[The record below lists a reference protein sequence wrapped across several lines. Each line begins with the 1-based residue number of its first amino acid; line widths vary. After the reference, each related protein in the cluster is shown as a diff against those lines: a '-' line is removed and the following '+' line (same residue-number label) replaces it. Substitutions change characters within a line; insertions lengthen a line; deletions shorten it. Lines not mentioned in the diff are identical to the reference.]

1 MPSAATGRFA
11 LAYRGFSSRQQNR
24 REQAFRATKW
34 EVRMIE
40 ERTPAAKPE
49 SCDMIMENLG
59 IVRTTV
65 DIYHYREYRYSKF
78 EDAVAQAK
86 RDLALK

>member
-1 MPSAATGRFA
+1 
-11 LAYRGFSSRQQNR
+11 
-24 REQAFRATKW
+24 
-34 EVRMIE
+34 MID

-49 SCDMIMENLG
+49 SCEMIMENLG

-78 EDAVAQAK
+78 DDAVAQAK